1 MVFLYRVPVLGRLLQ
16 QPFLMSVS
24 SLKILLYKFA
34 VTPIQGVSWSLDEG
48 MICGFGGGHAVL

>member
-1 MVFLYRVPVLGRLLQ
+1 MLGRLLQ